1 MLKYISRFTRFYRYR
16 VYSLLCTQSSP
27 RISPTF
33 TKTLSFT
40 VSFTCWPL
48 ELWKKKDIHEQ
59 CQQLFNDSLF
69 HIATGEFSVANDKLH
84 ELLWFVNQSYQN
96 HELTN
101 REYIDKRARICSE
114 MANLNLLIGNYLE
127 AEKLIKQ
134 TMEDCLTAEIS
145 PNDAMFIELSLKM
158 SMLLEKSGR
167 LDDAEKG
174 FRFCIENQEEKLTS
188 FDESIDHMNEKALLG
203 MCCNYF
209 AKFLFANQ
217 RQTEALVYA
226 QRAYEIASQIY
237 PLDHANCL
245 NLLIDISVIYAD
257 LNVFTESQRILEQ
270 VIQTS
275 QTKYQFF
282 IDNYSNDNEL
292 LKSNVSKQ
300 REMHEIVYTLIH
312 SILQLAVVNL
322 MLKKLEFVNQL
333 LLQADHI
340 INQIDQLGLK
350 VSTYR
355 KLINDFKMEHHFQI

>member
-1 MLKYISRFTRFYRYR
+1 MENC
-16 VYSLLCTQSSP
+16 VQLLTYL
-27 RISPTF
+27 F
-33 TKTLSFT
+33 L
-40 VSFTCWPL
+40 
-48 ELWKKKDIHEQ
+48 IH
-59 CQQLFNDSLF
+59 
-69 HIATGEFSVANDKLH
+69 
-84 ELLWFVNQSYQN
+84 
-96 HELTN
+96 
-101 REYIDKRARICSE
+101 R
-114 MANLNLLIGNYLE
+114 
-127 AEKLIKQ
+127 
-134 TMEDCLTAEIS
+134 
-145 PNDAMFIELSLKM
+145 
-158 SMLLEKSGR
+158 
-167 LDDAEKG
+167 
-174 FRFCIENQEEKLTS
+174 
-188 FDESIDHMNEKALLG
+188 
-203 MCCNYF
+203 
-209 AKFLFANQ
+209 FLFANQ

-237 PLDHANCL
+237 PSDHANCL

-312 SILQLAVVNL
+312 SILQLAVVNV
-322 MLKKLEFVNQL
+322 MSKKLEFVNQL

-350 VSTYR
+350 VSTHR